1 MLSNVVKLVM
11 DPPVMETAF
20 AFWIAIVPSPN
31 VVLPAEASASSTKLL
46 PKEVNVARAA
56 VPEPVKYGSVSAAD
70 VNPAN
75 AVRSPS

>member
-11 DPPVMETAF
+11 DPPVIETLL

-31 VVLPAEASASSTKLL
+31 VVLPAEASTSSTKLL
-46 PKEVNVARAA
+46 PKEVNVASAA
-56 VPEPVKYGSVSAAD
+56 VPEPVKYGSVSVAD